1 MKLVHEGNKFKC
13 NTCDFEAGQRNRL
26 EEHRKSKHKGMTY
39 PCNHCK
45 FETKVERYLRVH
57 TQKNHFAE
65 DEQLKPEKGNM
76 SNLEAIIFDNPLNL

>member
-1 MKLVHEGNKFKC
+1 MNLCE
-13 NTCDFEAGQRNRL
+13 
-26 EEHRKSKHKGMTY
+26 
-39 PCNHCK
+39 

-57 TQKNHFAE
+57 IQKNHFAE